1 MRMQVKNNGHPL
13 KSALEAFYGH
23 CGLKQHI
30 AHDPIQ
36 FPHRYKKPADRE
48 TAGFMASSLSYGR
61 VDLFMPVLEKIF
73 GIMGRSPYR
82 FVLGFDPRKD
92 AHRFWEIKKY
102 RFNTTK
108 DILAFLHLFSRMLR
122 TYGTL
127 GEFFAQAFSKDDP
140 DVIHA
145 LSRFVKAFYD
155 GDTSAVYGR
164 NIRPPG
170 LLQLLPSPDKGST
183 CKRATMFLRWMVRA
197 GDGVDFGI
205 WTFIPAD
212 KLIIPL
218 DTHIARI
225 ARHLGLTQ
233 RKTTDMK
240 TAIDITNRLKQ
251 FDPADPVKYDFALC
265 HLGISGKCPAKRS
278 KLLCLSC
285 SLKDVCV

>member
-1 MRMQVKNNGHPL
+1 MRMQVKNNGPLL

-23 CGLKQHI
+23 YDLKQRI

-36 FPHRYKKPADRE
+36 FPHRYNKPADRE
-48 TAGFMASSLSYGR
+48 TAGFIASSLSYGR
-61 VDLFMPVLEKIF
+61 VDLFTSVLEKIVCIT
-73 GIMGRSPYR
+73 GASPYE
-82 FVLGFDPRKD
+82 FLLDFDVRKS
-92 AHRFWEIKKY
+92 AGLFEGIKY
-102 RFNTTK
+102 RMNTTK
-108 DILAFLHLFSRMLR
+108 DIIAFLHLLSGMLR
-122 TYGTL
+122 KYGTL
-127 GEFFAQAFSKDDP
+127 GGFFKHAFSNDDP
-140 DVIHA
+140 DIINA
-145 LSRFVKAFYD
+145 LSKFVKAFYA
-155 GDTSAVYGR
+155 GDTSVVYGKR
-164 NIRPPG
+164 VYPFG
-170 LLQLLPSPDKGST
+170 LLQMLPSPDKGST
-183 CKRATMFLRWMVRA
+183 CKRATMFLRWMVRT

-240 TAIDITNRLKQ
+240 TAIDITNHLKQ